1 MEHVLDQTATTYSH
15 STVRA
20 MTGAEIK
27 DVLEDV
33 ADNLFNTDPYY
44 QQGGDMV
51 RVGGMTYSL
60 DVSKT
65 IGHRVSNMRI
75 GETLIDTTKTYKVAG
90 WASVSEDTSGEPIW
104 DLLARWLR
112 AKGTVSVSSVNM
124 PSISGVDF
132 SSGVTSVCDE
142 R

>member
-1 MEHVLDQTATTYSH
+1 
-15 STVRA
+15 

-33 ADNLFNTDPYY
+33 ADNLFNADPYY

-60 DVSKT
+60 DISET

-75 GETLIDTTKTYKVAG
+75 GETLIDATKAYKVAG
-90 WASVSEDTSGEPIW
+90 WASVSENASGEPIW

-124 PSISGVDF
+124 PSISGIDL
-132 SSGVTSVCDE
+132 SSGATPLCDD